1 MTWNSDSDLM
11 RTIMMVIFLFL
22 GIPEKKNIKLTHK
35 DFALSSLTI
44 NISQKNAKTR
54 LA

>member
-1 MTWNSDSDLM
+1 
-11 RTIMMVIFLFL
+11 MMVIFLCL
-22 GIPEKKNIKLTHK
+22 GFSRKNIKLTHK
-35 DFALSSLTI
+35 DAALSSLTI